1 LKIINWQ
8 FVETWTTQ
16 LLYIAVLLLFF
27 ATYNNRAIGVK
38 YTGYGLAMICILILL
53 WLNPKEIRS
62 KLKDRTLAW
71 LVALVAINAIA
82 ILQVDPEYQ
91 LQSLEHFRKGLIQ
104 AALLAVAISLAVNS
118 VDRLTH
124 VGLALGFASLCIT
137 FYCIAEIIDSPIANA
152 LVNAPTSYRYY
163 GFRYIFY
170 FPFLWMLIQ
179 QANHWKQAAWITLV
193 SAQLVLVAFSGFRG
207 AWLAAIVMIALWA
220 FFFRTRKLTVLVGAM
235 LVLALGAAA
244 FSSDHTFAKL
254 NQTDTGKRWDG
265 AWRASID
272 MIKNRPLFGH
282 GFGSQVFQ
290 RENDRLADDNPDWA
304 LGKALTGPHSIYL
317 DVAFS
322 AGIPALLILLVIFG
336 YIFRRIW
343 RVIWTTRN
351 RRLRSFAIATLC
363 SFVGFYV
370 VLGALE
376 SLRWELLGMFVGL
389 AMSISNISQAVESKG
404 ATA

>member
-1 LKIINWQ
+1 
-8 FVETWTTQ
+8 
-16 LLYIAVLLLFF
+16 
-27 ATYNNRAIGVK
+27 VK
-38 YTGYGLAMICILILL
+38 YTGYGLAIICTLILL

-71 LVALVAINAIA
+71 LVALVAINGFA
-82 ILQVDPEYQ
+82 ILQVDSEFQ
-91 LQSLEHFRKGLIQ
+91 LQSVEHFRKGLIQ
-104 AALLAVAISLAVNS
+104 AALFAVAISLAVNS
-118 VDRLTH
+118 VDRVKQ

-163 GFRYIFY
+163 GFRYVFY

-179 QANHWKQAAWITLV
+179 QTSHWKQAAWIMLV
-193 SAQLVLVAFSGFRG
+193 SIQLTLIAFSGFRG
-207 AWLAAIVMIALWA
+207 AWLAAIVMITLWA
-220 FFFRTRKLTVLVGAM
+220 FFFRTKKLTILVGAI
-235 LVLALGAAA
+235 LVLALGVAA
-244 FSSDHTFAKL
+244 FSSDYTVAKL

-272 MIKNRPLFGH
+272 MIKNRPLSGH

-290 RENDRLADDNPDWA
+290 RENDRLADNNPDWA
-304 LGKALTGPHSIYL
+304 MGKGLTGPHSIYL

-336 YIFRRIW
+336 YIFRRIS
-343 RVIWTTRN
+343 RVIKTTQN

-389 AMSISNISQAVESKG
+389 AMSISNISQMVESKA

>member
-1 LKIINWQ
+1 M
-8 FVETWTTQ
+8 WTNR
-16 LLYIAVLLLFF
+16 LLYLAVFLLFF

-38 YTGYGLAMICILILL
+38 YTGYGLAIICILILL
-53 WLNPKEIRS
+53 WLNPNEIRS
-62 KLKDRTLAW
+62 KLTDRTLAW
-71 LVALVAINAIA
+71 LVALVAINAVA

-104 AALLAVAISLAVNS
+104 AALFAVAISLAVNS
-118 VDRLTH
+118 VDRVKQ

-163 GFRYIFY
+163 GFRYVFY

-179 QANHWKQAAWITLV
+179 QSRHWKQAAWITLV
-193 SAQLVLVAFSGFRG
+193 STQLILVAFSGFRG
-207 AWLAAIVMIALWA
+207 AWLASIAMIAIWA
-220 FFFRTRKLTVLVGAM
+220 FFFRTKKVIVLVGVM

-244 FSSDHTFAKL
+244 FSSDYTFAKL
-254 NQTDTGKRWDG
+254 NQADTGKRWDG

-272 MIKNRPLFGH
+272 MIKDRPLFGH

-290 RENDRLADDNPDWA
+290 RENDRLADHNPDWA
-304 LGKALTGPHSIYL
+304 IGKGLTGPHSIYL

-322 AGIPALLILLVIFG
+322 AGIPALMILLTIFG

-343 RVIWTTRN
+343 RVIKTTQN
-351 RRLRSFAIATLC
+351 QRLRSFAIATLC

-389 AMSISNISQAVESKG
+389 AMSISNIAQMIDSKA